1 MSTSL
6 KHANKAYLLVVT
18 LMISSPAVADDYR
31 HWTAQ
36 RLLQAWSVATTDC
49 QSGASNDP
57 ETDKACSERD
67 EINKALFCQR
77 LLSCRRSEF
86 QAGKRPGR
94 KMETSW
100 RGSGLHLVGYVLQ
113 WIAMSGK
120 KCGDNEGQGPL
131 PRRRSSALCLR
142 NKRAHSSRHGGFEL

>member
-18 LMISSPAVADDYR
+18 LMRSSPAVADDYR

-67 EINKALFCQR
+67 EINKALFAKGYC
-77 LLSCRRSEF
+77 
-86 QAGKRPGR
+86 
-94 KMETSW
+94 
-100 RGSGLHLVGYVLQ
+100 LVG
-113 WIAMSGK
+113 
-120 KCGDNEGQGPL
+120 GP
-131 PRRRSSALCLR
+131 
-142 NKRAHSSRHGGFEL
+142 NSR